1 MSFRL
6 EYKKI
11 RRTGLTAAFLAG
23 GIIAAA
29 LPVINTAARPDTF
42 TSMAGSPAAVL
53 ADANLQLISML
64 NLLLITAGACILY
77 HIEYADNALQ
87 KMQSLPVRESGL
99 FIGKCGIL
107 LPFFLMIILF
117 ETASLC
123 FCGWHRL
130 DAGKEELMEILQTLG
145 FTLILTLPSAI
156 IALVIA
162 SACRNM
168 WTALG
173 IGILCIFMATM
184 LPTDNFIVSLFPY
197 VLPFQILPGMET
209 ARVFH
214 YCIASVCESAAAC
227 AAEIIYLK
235 VRRLFAWIFLH

>member
-11 RRTGLTAAFLAG
+11 RRTGLTAAFFAG

-42 TSMAGSPAAVL
+42 TTMAGSPASVL
-53 ADANLQLISML
+53 AGANLQMISML

-123 FCGWHRL
+123 FCGWHWL
-130 DAGKEELMEILQTLG
+130 DAGKEELMAILQTLG
-145 FTLILTLPSAI
+145 FTLLLTLPSAA
-156 IALVIA
+156 IALVTA

-184 LPTDNFIVSLFPY
+184 LPTDHFILSLFPY
-197 VLPFQILPGMET
+197 SLPFQVLPDLET
-209 ARVFH
+209 AQAGR
-214 YCIASVCESAAAC
+214 YCTAAVCETAAAC
-227 AAEIIYLK
+227 AAEMIYIK
-235 VRRLFAWIFLH
+235 VRRLSA

>member
-123 FCGWHRL
+123 FCGWHWL
-130 DAGKEELMEILQTLG
+130 DAGNEELMEILQTLG

-235 VRRLFAWIFLH
+235 VRRLFA

>member
-123 FCGWHRL
+123 FCGGHWR

-162 SACRNM
+162 SAWRNM

-235 VRRLFAWIFLH
+235 VRRLFA

>member
-123 FCGWHRL
+123 FCGWHWL

-184 LPTDNFIVSLFPY
+184 LPTDNFIFSLFPY

-209 ARVFH
+209 ARGFH

-227 AAEIIYLK
+227 TAEIIYLK
-235 VRRLFAWIFLH
+235 VRRLFA

>member
-107 LPFFLMIILF
+107 QPFLHMIIIF
-117 ETASLC
+117 ETASRC
-123 FCGWHRL
+123 FFGWHRL

-235 VRRLFAWIFLH
+235 VRRLFA

>member
-64 NLLLITAGACILY
+64 NLLLITAGSCILY

-123 FCGWHRL
+123 FCGWHWL

-235 VRRLFAWIFLH
+235 VRRLFA

>member
-29 LPVINTAARPDTF
+29 LPVINTAARPNTF

-64 NLLLITAGACILY
+64 NLLLITAGSCILY

-123 FCGWHRL
+123 FCGWHWL
-130 DAGKEELMEILQTLG
+130 NAGNEELMEILQTLG

-235 VRRLFAWIFLH
+235 VRRLFA

>member
-123 FCGWHRL
+123 FCGWHWL
-130 DAGKEELMEILQTLG
+130 DAVKEELMEILQTLG

-235 VRRLFAWIFLH
+235 VRRLFA

>member
-11 RRTGLTAAFLAG
+11 RRTGLAGAFLAG

-42 TSMAGSPAAVL
+42 TSMADSPAAVL
-53 ADANLQLISML
+53 ADANLQMISML

-77 HIEYADNALQ
+77 HIEYADNAIQ

-99 FIGKCGIL
+99 FVGKCGIL
-107 LPFFLMIILF
+107 LPFFLMIILL
-117 ETASLC
+117 EAASLC
-123 FCGWHRL
+123 FCGWHWL
-130 DAGKEELMEILQTLG
+130 DAGKEELMEVLQTLG
-145 FTLILTLPSAI
+145 FTLLLTLPSTV
-156 IALVIA
+156 IALVAA

-168 WTALG
+168 WTSLG

-184 LPTDNFIVSLFPY
+184 LPADNFIVSLFPY
-197 VLPFQILPGMET
+197 ALPFQIVPGMEA
-209 ARVFH
+209 ARVVQ
-214 YCIASVCESAAAC
+214 YCITAVCETAAAC

-235 VRRLFAWIFLH
+235 ARRLFA

>member
-29 LPVINTAARPDTF
+29 LPVINTAARPNTF

-64 NLLLITAGACILY
+64 NLLLITAGSCILY

-123 FCGWHRL
+123 FCGWHWL

-235 VRRLFAWIFLH
+235 VRRLFA

>member
-123 FCGWHRL
+123 FCGWHWL
-130 DAGKEELMEILQTLG
+130 NAGNEELMEILQTLG

-235 VRRLFAWIFLH
+235 VRRLFA

>member
-87 KMQSLPVRESGL
+87 KMQSLPVRESRL

-123 FCGWHRL
+123 FCGWHWL
-130 DAGKEELMEILQTLG
+130 DAGKEELIEMLQTLG
-145 FTLILTLPSAI
+145 FALLLTLPASAA
-156 IALVIA
+156 ALVIA

-173 IGILCIFMATM
+173 IGILCIFMATI
-184 LPTDNFIVSLFPY
+184 LPENNFIVSLFPY

-235 VRRLFAWIFLH
+235 VRRLFA

>member
-87 KMQSLPVRESGL
+87 KMQSLPVRESRL

-123 FCGWHRL
+123 FCGWHWL

-184 LPTDNFIVSLFPY
+184 LPTDNFIVSWFPY

-235 VRRLFAWIFLH
+235 VRRLFA

>member
-11 RRTGLTAAFLAG
+11 RRTGLTAAFIAG
-23 GIIAAA
+23 SIMAAA
-29 LPVINTAARPDTF
+29 LPVTNTAARPDTF
-42 TSMAGSPAAVL
+42 TTMAGSPAAVL

-77 HIEYADNALQ
+77 HIEYADNGLQ

-107 LPFFLMIILF
+107 LPFVLMMFLF
-117 ETASLC
+117 EAASLC
-123 FCGWHRL
+123 FCGWHWL
-130 DAGKEELMEILQTLG
+130 DAGKEELLEMLQTLG
-145 FTLILTLPSAI
+145 FTLLLTLPAAV

-168 WTALG
+168 WTTLG
-173 IGILCIFMATM
+173 IGILCIFTATM
-184 LPTDNFIVSLFPY
+184 LPTDNFIISLFPY

-209 ARVFH
+209 ARVIH
-214 YCIASVCESAAAC
+214 YCIAAVCETAAAC
-227 AAEIIYLK
+227 AAEFIYLK
-235 VRRLFAWIFLH
+235 VRRLFA

>member
-77 HIEYADNALQ
+77 HIKYADNALQ
-87 KMQSLPVRESGL
+87 KMQSLPVRESRL

-123 FCGWHRL
+123 FCGWHWL

-235 VRRLFAWIFLH
+235 VRRLFA

>member
-87 KMQSLPVRESGL
+87 KMQSLPVRESRL

-123 FCGWHRL
+123 FCGWHWL

-235 VRRLFAWIFLH
+235 VRRLFA

>member
-11 RRTGLTAAFLAG
+11 RRTGLTAAFIAG
-23 GIIAAA
+23 SIIAAA

-42 TSMAGSPAAVL
+42 TSMAGSPAVVL
-53 ADANLQLISML
+53 AGANLQLISML
-64 NLLLITAGACILY
+64 NLLLVTAGACILY
-77 HIEYADNALQ
+77 HIEYADNGLQ

-123 FCGWHRL
+123 FCGWHWL

-235 VRRLFAWIFLH
+235 VRRLFA